1 MINLENFNSVLKKS
15 LDLKFILLLCNY
27 LLLCEIIFVYF
38 LNINLIELES
48 YFVESNIK
56 YFLLSLIIFAFYMQ
70 FMKIVIKSILIY
82 CKEDL
87 SSAEKGSYYD
97 EDIILKYALH
107 KKNILDY
114 KYIKAY
120 KKDYKNYYN
129 SLVYSIILSVTIIFN
144 FCINYKDSII
154 YIFYHNYPIC
164 ATIIGICFMLFL
176 YVIFKLLFQIT
187 DKIYYPEF
195 EKKLQEL
202 EKSNNHTHTVDK
214 IKAFNN

>member
-1 MINLENFNSVLKKS
+1 MINLDNFNSILKKS

-27 LLLCEIIFVYF
+27 LLLCEIIFVHF
-38 LNINLIELES
+38 LNINLIKLES

-56 YFLLSLIIFAFYMQ
+56 YFLLSFIIFAFYMQ
-70 FMKIVIKSILIY
+70 LMKIVIKSILIY
-82 CKEDL
+82 FKEDL
-87 SSAEKGSYYD
+87 SFPEKGSYYD

-129 SLVYSIILSVTIIFN
+129 SLIYSIILGVTIIFN
-144 FCINYKDSII
+144 FYINYKDSII
-154 YIFYHNYPIC
+154 YIFHHNYPIW

-176 YVIFKLLFQIT
+176 CVIFKLLFQIT

-195 EKKLQEL
+195 EKKLQKV
-202 EKSNNHTHTVDK
+202 EKSSSHTRTVDK
-214 IKAFNN
+214 IKSFNN